1 MVADPP
7 MWTPDYDPYA
17 DEDEVVKE
25 EIRTLVNYYI
35 NELKF
40 RYVSKYKILNRI
52 MSGDVILWFKRL
64 NIYKVIENLYGR
76 VIRQKI

>member
-7 MWTPDYDPYA
+7 MWALDYAPYA
-17 DEDEVVKE
+17 DEDEAVKE

-40 RYVSKYKILNRI
+40 RYVSKYKILKPHYERRCYTL
-52 MSGDVILWFKRL
+52 V
-64 NIYKVIENLYGR
+64 
-76 VIRQKI
+76 